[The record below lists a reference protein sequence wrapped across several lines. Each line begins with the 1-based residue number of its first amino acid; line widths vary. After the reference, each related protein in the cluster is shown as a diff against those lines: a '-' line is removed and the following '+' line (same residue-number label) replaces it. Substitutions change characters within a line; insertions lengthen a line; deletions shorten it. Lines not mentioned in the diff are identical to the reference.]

1 MARAARRDLSSLAAS
16 VTTSRKPQ
24 RCWPGSSPSSCQ
36 QPCAYDKAL
45 YRLRNCIERCF
56 ARLKPFRRIAT
67 RFDRKPSHFLAF
79 LYLASIP
86 LWVGG
91 MSRRPRAR
99 SYQLM
104 SEAQSPPSFIASWL
118 VPCLFI
124 AATLHPAGGL
134 RAPLSE
140 PFPVL
145 SIRLLTRMI
154 RIQNVELPFFV
165 SSSGRPCRC
174 PPCRAHASRF
184 SVFLYWQ
191 LKWQRTFFL
200 LFLPAVCWR
209 WVFRA
214 HAW

>member
-1 MARAARRDLSSLAAS
+1 MAWI
-16 VTTSRKPQ
+16 SRG
-24 RCWPGSSPSSCQ
+24 RYSF
-36 QPCAYDKAL
+36 
-45 YRLRNCIERCF
+45 I
-56 ARLKPFRRIAT
+56 
-67 RFDRKPSHFLAF
+67 
-79 LYLASIP
+79 
-86 LWVGG
+86 
-91 MSRRPRAR
+91 PRACPQSGGAPCSGIR
-99 SYQLM
+99 RGKACTESQKKDQIQKVRNAYCAICTRTCSYQLM
-104 SEAQSPPSFIASWL
+104 SEVQSPPSFIASWL

-124 AATLHPAGGL
+124 AATLHLAGGL
-134 RAPLSE
+134 RALLSE

-145 SIRLLTRMI
+145 SIRLLIRMI